1 MQEKID
7 RFEYIKN
14 LKLLYNEKTARLNT
28 KDIILKAIFA
38 FHVTKTALKPKP
50 CYPYSNLQRKTS
62 DLKYKYLKYENGY
75 TDNHEKLFS
84 LPTINKYIYV

>member
-50 CYPYSNLQRKTS
+50 CYPYSNLQGKHQIS
-62 DLKYKYLKYENGY
+62 Y
-75 TDNHEKLFS
+75 
-84 LPTINKYIYV
+84 INT